1 MNVTCPH
8 CNETFDYKPKG
19 KLRFSW
25 HGILV
30 TFFCGLVVMGAYAI
44 YNGIQDQPLI
54 ASVTQL
60 GQQAQQA
67 YNVFEQVTT
76 TLQGRVAKQI
86 RVHVQSKDENEVK
99 LQAKK
104 LIEAERNQR
113 PTNIIILYFYVGTGE
128 VPLDNWYAKVTY
140 VNVALVKDWSW
151 GDVGNMKNIGPGM
164 YMETK

>member
-19 KLRFSW
+19 KLRFTW
-25 HGILV
+25 HGVLV
-30 TFFCGLVVMGAYAI
+30 TLFCGLVVMGAYAL

-60 GQQAQQA
+60 GQQAQQT

-86 RVHVQSKDENEVK
+86 RVHIQSKDENEVK
-99 LQAKK
+99 VQAQK
-104 LIEAERNQR
+104 LIEAERN
-113 PTNIIILYFYVGTGE
+113 
-128 VPLDNWYAKVTY
+128 
-140 VNVALVKDWSW
+140 
-151 GDVGNMKNIGPGM
+151 
-164 YMETK
+164 